1 MGYIFESEI
10 ISIIHTVRARTIGE
24 LDSIKLKDV
33 LLADIHPAIKAYFRA
48 EVEKQLLQERSK
60 EIRSKRF
67 PYGLPEIAGLQ
78 RQIDLLLVNHY
89 QFDQK
94 EFETLLDEAV
104 HFEFN
109 YLCRPQW
116 TLQNFLFEGKRSV
129 AVSDA
134 LKKFRY
140 CVDYKYFGELF
151 RKYIIDRGLAEISFE
166 EFRTLI
172 GKIDQEITATHN
184 SAELANL
191 LKPLLHFIEAGI
203 PETRISETGPV
214 LPLNAAVV
222 FFEDKKQIDIQLELE
237 SRRDKEGVLEVSI
250 HDLARIIAGVRL
262 EPVPE
267 PVPEAVNPAT
277 VLPGQKAVAPPNE
290 RPSVAQPLPE
300 PQKSRPADRLR
311 LLDVYSL
318 FTPKEQ
324 KQIVRKVFRKD
335 EVEFRNALDRLNPA
349 PSWKEASLI
358 LDQIFR
364 ANNIDPSSQEAIQL
378 TDKLFSRY
386 DATGTENS

>member
-10 ISIIHTVRARTIGE
+10 ISIINTVRSHTIGE
-24 LDSIKLKDV
+24 SEMIKVKEV
-33 LLADIHPAIKAYFRA
+33 LLSEVHPAIKAYVKA
-48 EVEKQLLQERSK
+48 EVEKMLQQERAR
-60 EIRSKRF
+60 EMRSKRF

-89 QFDQK
+89 QFGQQD
-94 EFETLLDEAV
+94 FETLLDEAV

-116 TLQNFLFEGKRSV
+116 TLQNFLFENKRSI

-134 LKKFRY
+134 VRKFKY
-140 CVDYKYFGELF
+140 CVDYTYFGELF
-151 RKYIIDRGLAEISFE
+151 RRYVIDRGLAEVSFE

-172 GKIDQEITATHN
+172 EKIDREIVASHT
-184 SAELANL
+184 SAELGNL
-191 LKPLLHFIEAGI
+191 LKPLLQFIEAGI

-222 FFEDKKQIDIQLELE
+222 FFEDKKLADIQRELE
-237 SRRDKEGVLEVSI
+237 RRRDNEGVTEVSI
-250 HDLARIIAGVRL
+250 RDLAALVAGVRL
-262 EPVPE
+262 EPVTEPMSARESPTASMPE
-267 PVPEAVNPAT
+267 KREAAESIPKPKAASVLAESKKNPA
-277 VLPGQKAVAPPNE
+277 
-290 RPSVAQPLPE
+290 RE
-300 PQKSRPADRLR
+300 PLR

-318 FTPKEQ
+318 FTTKEQ
-324 KQIVRKVFRKD
+324 KLFVRKIFQKD
-335 EVEFRNALDRLNPA
+335 EIGFRNALDRLNPA

-364 ANNIDPSSQEAIQL
+364 ANNIDPSSKEAIQL
-378 TDKLFSRY
+378 TDMLFSRY
-386 DATGTENS
+386 EATGTENS